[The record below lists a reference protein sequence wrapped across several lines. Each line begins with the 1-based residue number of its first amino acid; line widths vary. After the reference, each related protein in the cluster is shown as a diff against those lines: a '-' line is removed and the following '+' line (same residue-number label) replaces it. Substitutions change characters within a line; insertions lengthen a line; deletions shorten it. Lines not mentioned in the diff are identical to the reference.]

1 MGGVV
6 IKGLVILLLIWYGLK
21 ILFRLLFP
29 VFIARFI
36 RKTQESF
43 NEHYKYQ
50 QSKEK
55 EGSVTV
61 DSKNEKKEYKK
72 DIGECVDFEDV
83 EE

>member
-1 MGGVV
+1 M
-6 IKGLVILLLIWYGLK
+6 K

-36 RKTQESF
+36 RKTQERF
-43 NEHYKYQ
+43 NDQYKYQ
-50 QSKEK
+50 QPKEK

-72 DIGECVDFEDV
+72 DIGEYVDFEEL